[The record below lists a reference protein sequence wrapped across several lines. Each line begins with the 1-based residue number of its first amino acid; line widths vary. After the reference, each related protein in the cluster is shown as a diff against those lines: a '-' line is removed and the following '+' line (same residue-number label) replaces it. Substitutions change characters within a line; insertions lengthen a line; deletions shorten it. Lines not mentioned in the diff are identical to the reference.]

1 MCGVKNKSIQDIF
14 KYGFK
19 ETGVNCL
26 MVLGKLVRLH
36 LENNY
41 LSANTAKSLSLR
53 NHQLLKI

>member
-26 MVLGKLVRLH
+26 KVLGKLVRSH
-36 LENNY
+36 LESNY
-41 LSANTAKSLSLR
+41 
-53 NHQLLKI
+53 